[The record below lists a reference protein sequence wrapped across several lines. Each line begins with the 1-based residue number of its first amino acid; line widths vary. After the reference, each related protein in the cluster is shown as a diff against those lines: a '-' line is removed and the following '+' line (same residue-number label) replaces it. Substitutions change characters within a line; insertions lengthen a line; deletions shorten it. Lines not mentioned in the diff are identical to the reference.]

1 MRDVF
6 LETANVAAYR
16 RAVAAMDPETG
27 LPGIGLCWGQAGRGK
42 TLAAKR
48 DHADHGRIYL
58 HVRQDWTQTAFL
70 QSLAFE
76 ACGQRPATSNRCKD
90 AIVAALDT
98 SPRMIVVDEAD
109 RLHLGRI
116 EDLRDIHNEA
126 GVAVMLIGEEE
137 LLGLLGERRRVWS
150 RVVQEVEFRPATEE
164 DVATFCAEAADL
176 DVSPEACALIQR
188 RTEGDMRLIRN
199 MALHLEEAARARQA
213 DKATVEMVNQ
223 VLSLRSWRRK

>member
-1 MRDVF
+1 MRDIF
-6 LETANVAAYR
+6 LETANVSRYR

-27 LPGIGLCWGQAGRGK
+27 LPGIGLAWGQAGRGK

-48 DHADHGRIYL
+48 DHADHGRVYL
-58 HVRQDWTQTAFL
+58 HVRENWTQTAFL

-76 ACGQRPATSNRCKD
+76 VCGERPATANRCKD
-90 AIVAALDT
+90 SIVARLDT
-98 SPRMIVVDEAD
+98 MPRMIVVDEAD
-109 RLHLGRI
+109 RLRVGRI
-116 EDLRDIHNEA
+116 EDLRDIHNEV

-164 DVATFCAEAADL
+164 DVATYHADAADL
-176 DVSPEACALIQR
+176 DVTPEACALIQR

-199 MALHLEEAARARQA
+199 MALHLEEAARARQVA
-213 DKATVEMVNQ
+213 RVTVEMVNQ